1 MSLKTTHNITR
12 EAALQV
18 IISKLYSLDDDR
30 LADTLEIV
38 LNDDYK
44 NFTITDISDII
55 ANKDD
60 DRYIQDAR
68 YLL

>member
-30 LADTLEIV
+30 
-38 LNDDYK
+38 
-44 NFTITDISDII
+44 
-55 ANKDD
+55 
-60 DRYIQDAR
+60 YIQDAR